1 MDKAYIFNEDSLKYD
16 EVGYLIKFTPLSVF
30 ITLAFIIGY
39 TSIVSI
45 IALRVKNNNDVKD
58 LIILRKNY
66 QNISNKMTL
75 VNSVIDNLIERDNTI
90 YTIMLGVEPKKDY
103 LWSGPNNELNKK
115 LSGKS
120 NDEVLALVKKKLL
133 KIKHNIGVIANS
145 QDLIIDEINTKE
157 TMFASIP
164 SILPIK
170 DFDLTN
176 NKISGF
182 GYRIHPI
189 FKVIKMHTGIDFPA
203 KTGVPIYSTGNGKV
217 VKIQYKRNGYG
228 NNIIIDHGYG
238 YKTLYAHMSKIRVKL
253 GQKIKKGGIVGFV
266 GNTGNST
273 GPHLHYEVIYNNK
286 KINPLPFCIDTMNYS
301 EYEEFVELNLL
312 QNQAMSIN

>member
-45 IALRVKNNNDVKD
+45 ITLSVKNTNDVKD

-66 QNISNKMTL
+66 QNISNRMTL

-90 YTIMLGVEPKKDY
+90 YTIMLGVEPKKNY
-103 LWSGPNNELNKK
+103 LWSGPNNG

-120 NDEVLALVKKKLL
+120 NAEVLMLVKKKLL
-133 KIKHNIGVIANS
+133 KIKHNIAVIANS
-145 QDLIIDEINTKE
+145 QDLILDEINTKK
-157 TMFASIP
+157 TMLASIP

-189 FKVIKMHTGIDFPA
+189 F
-203 KTGVPIYSTGNGKV
+203 
-217 VKIQYKRNGYG
+217 
-228 NNIIIDHGYG
+228 
-238 YKTLYAHMSKIRVKL
+238 
-253 GQKIKKGGIVGFV
+253 
-266 GNTGNST
+266 
-273 GPHLHYEVIYNNK
+273 
-286 KINPLPFCIDTMNYS
+286 
-301 EYEEFVELNLL
+301 
-312 QNQAMSIN
+312 